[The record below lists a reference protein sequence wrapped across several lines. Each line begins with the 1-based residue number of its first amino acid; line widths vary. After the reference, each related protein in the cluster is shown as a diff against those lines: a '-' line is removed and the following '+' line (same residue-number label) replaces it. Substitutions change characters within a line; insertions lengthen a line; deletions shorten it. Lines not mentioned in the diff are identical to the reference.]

1 MAQASSGAS
10 GASGISPSQG
20 SPFSS
25 ALTPTSNCVEY
36 DRLVGKIMRDNFWDL
51 DPFTVGL
58 NPGLLNFE
66 KPFIRSKAPHIKTKM
81 RLLSRILARMV
92 DDEHLLLVC
101 TDPNMYRPH
110 PNRST
115 IDYLVI
121 GDDPPWIPHFF
132 NGSLAYPHVEEAMN
146 SINRFLDSEGASK
159 PPTRVPTVGVSRASS
174 FAIFGFKTEELPS
187 VEEYIDFVHAVVQSG
202 SRAGSTGT
210 IREDHFF
217 PSMAVVPVAEARKRA
232 NLVMRLMGRMVE
244 DDVLTR
250 VSAEDGTYV
259 LHPDCR
265 PTDYMADRGLTD
277 ISHWVWAF
285 KTWAVLD
292 PVAEKAVMNLE
303 KFLKDISPTGR
314 PTSCHAN
321 GINADKQHRRLPK
334 AGPRSQRDK
343 STNEPTVTPPHLEMN
358 PSPELDP
365 EDSLMDSIE
374 IPDENSTAEIQ
385 RRERRAYTDYFQS
398 VPNNRRTILPS
409 IAPFQFDKFHVD
421 YPDDAF
427 EIILEKTVGSH
438 IFQIICHDCDGRRVA
453 TKYEG
458 CVSRLELH
466 LKAVIHTSNVM
477 SRLERCGE
485 TPIETTETK
494 KRMETLKRADQ
505 RGYDHNKRPTLST
518 TVSKSLANDLRA
530 NNNPRGSPSAVE
542 VETLQAIYELPQ
554 KAFRY
559 NPTQASMK
567 NGPAD
572 QSSGHEPS
580 PPALAGPSRFRP
592 TSPTLSQA
600 SLEAFRGETTQR
612 FEALESSNKKK
623 KIKLDHYGTLLGQT
637 NTKYGEMEEEVL
649 ALKSGQDKHGTDIK
663 ALANILKTGFEPLL
677 EVVKRSRK
685 VPDDVA
691 DQLEG
696 LLGRDEQHESRWLEQ
711 EKARISL
718 LGAIETLSQGQKD
731 LEDKLGNLETRD
743 HPMNGNEDSASLD
756 ARIKELESSKIQFM
770 EAQNELEQEH
780 RVMNARFGLLEQH
793 DESLDEAAQ
802 IIIGISSRIEDL
814 ETARDHTLAA
824 LERHQKTL
832 INRLAVVEQQSLT
845 STKLVEST
853 SPLNQS
859 IDLLNERCAA
869 QDEHIKALLKKAKK
883 STAWINYYKDVTIS
897 HKSLI
902 DNLENHLA
910 SEATSRSAFEER
922 VEKRIEAMLEGN
934 REMEEKMV
942 ECMEEMIKGNKEREA
957 TMAERIRGLERKQ
970 ERSVTQLA
978 LLKTYAAPR
987 TVPGSEN
994 ERGGSS
1000 TPKGSSRVEHSRSA
1014 SITSSQMGA
1023 AEAPRTTSTPS
1034 QMGGNT
1040 TGNARMGGVPK
1051 GSQLGHRKPR
1061 KF

>member
-1 MAQASSGAS
+1 M
-10 GASGISPSQG
+10 
-20 SPFSS
+20 
-25 ALTPTSNCVEY
+25 
-36 DRLVGKIMRDNFWDL
+36 
-51 DPFTVGL
+51 
-58 NPGLLNFE
+58 
-66 KPFIRSKAPHIKTKM
+66 
-81 RLLSRILARMV
+81 
-92 DDEHLLLVC
+92 
-101 TDPNMYRPH
+101 
-110 PNRST
+110 
-115 IDYLVI
+115 
-121 GDDPPWIPHFF
+121 
-132 NGSLAYPHVEEAMN
+132 
-146 SINRFLDSEGASK
+146 
-159 PPTRVPTVGVSRASS
+159 
-174 FAIFGFKTEELPS
+174 
-187 VEEYIDFVHAVVQSG
+187 
-202 SRAGSTGT
+202 
-210 IREDHFF
+210 
-217 PSMAVVPVAEARKRA
+217 
-232 NLVMRLMGRMVE
+232 
-244 DDVLTR
+244 
-250 VSAEDGTYV
+250 
-259 LHPDCR
+259 
-265 PTDYMADRGLTD
+265 
-277 ISHWVWAF
+277 
-285 KTWAVLD
+285 
-292 PVAEKAVMNLE
+292 
-303 KFLKDISPTGR
+303 
-314 PTSCHAN
+314 
-321 GINADKQHRRLPK
+321 
-334 AGPRSQRDK
+334 
-343 STNEPTVTPPHLEMN
+343 
-358 PSPELDP
+358 
-365 EDSLMDSIE
+365 
-374 IPDENSTAEIQ
+374 
-385 RRERRAYTDYFQS
+385 
-398 VPNNRRTILPS
+398 
-409 IAPFQFDKFHVD
+409 
-421 YPDDAF
+421 
-427 EIILEKTVGSH
+427 
-438 IFQIICHDCDGRRVA
+438 A